1 MKLTKSIREPL
12 EGHDGKLSSRKLTTF
27 SGMLMLIITWFFDL
41 FYDLTISELM
51 LMIIGIVVLIG
62 AGYMTAQNIVSI
74 LKRPDPNYYSDDI
87 YQVGRRAGDDN
98 TDTNP
103 EG

>member
-1 MKLTKSIREPL
+1 MKFTKSIREPL

-41 FYDLTISELM
+41 FYDFTISELM

-74 LKRPDPNYYSDDI
+74 LKRPQSSYYSDDI
-87 YQVGRRAGDDN
+87 YQMRRNSSDN
-98 TDTNP
+98 VPP

>member
-1 MKLTKSIREPL
+1 MKFTKSIREPL

-41 FYDLTISELM
+41 FYDFTISELM

-62 AGYMTAQNIVSI
+62 MGYMTAQNIVDL
-74 LKRPDPNYYSDDI
+74 LKRPQSSYYTDDI
-87 YQVGRRAGDDN
+87 YQVGRNSSDN
-98 TDTNP
+98 VP
-103 EG
+103 HEG

>member
-1 MKLTKSIREPL
+1 MV
-12 EGHDGKLSSRKLTTF
+12 
-27 SGMLMLIITWFFDL
+27 MLIITWFFDL
-41 FYDLTISELM
+41 FYDFTISELM

-87 YQVGRRAGDDN
+87 YQMGRNSSDN
-98 TDTNP
+98 VPP

>member
-1 MKLTKSIREPL
+1 MKFTKSIREPL

-27 SGMLMLIITWFFDL
+27 SGMVMLIITWFFDL
-41 FYDLTISELM
+41 FYDFTISELM

-62 AGYMTAQNIVSI
+62 MGYMTAQNIVDL
-74 LKRPDPNYYSDDI
+74 LKRPQSSYYTDDI
-87 YQVGRRAGDDN
+87 YQVGRRAGDGDEV
-98 TDTNP
+98 

>member
-1 MKLTKSIREPL
+1 MSILKSIREPL

-27 SGMLMLIITWFFDL
+27 CGMAMLMVTWFFDL
-41 FYDLTISELM
+41 FYNFTVSELM

-62 AGYMTAQNIVSI
+62 MGYMTAQNIVDL
-74 LKRPDPNYYSDDI
+74 LKRPQSSYYTDDI
-87 YQVGRRAGDDN
+87 YQVGRRAGDGDEV
-98 TDTNP
+98 

>member
-1 MKLTKSIREPL
+1 MKFTKSIREPL

-41 FYDLTISELM
+41 FYDFTISEMM
-51 LMIIGIVVLIG
+51 LIIIGIVVLIG
-62 AGYMTAQNIVSI
+62 MGYMTAQNIVDL
-74 LKRPDPNYYSDDI
+74 LKRPQSSYYTDDI
-87 YQVGRRAGDDN
+87 YQMGRRAGDEDEL
-98 TDTNP
+98 